1 MPKYMILYRS
11 SLGAGEQMG
20 TPEQAQ
26 QGMQAWMNW
35 AERAGSALVDMGSP
49 LSSVGPM
56 AQRRDGRRR
65 RRLFSSGSRL
75 PRVGEEAAQ
84 WSSPSQC
91 AGRIV
96 HRSPGVFADPGDVS
110 HRA

>member
-49 LSSVGPM
+49 LSSVATEGP
-56 AQRRDGRRR
+56 
-65 RRLFSSGSRL
+65 
-75 PRVGEEAAQ
+75 VGETGVGVGGYSVLEADSLESAKKLLNGHPHL
-84 WSSPSQC
+84 S
-91 AGRIV
+91 A
-96 HRSPGVFADPGDVS
+96 PGGSFIEVLEYLPIPGM
-110 HRA
+110 